1 VPALLGPGRLGC
13 GDGMAGRRGT
23 LYPVRTVSW
32 GGNGIARSEAG
43 QLGHP
48 AMWSPCLPR
57 PSVGYACNPGRVDGV
72 HTTGVLPPLR
82 I

>member
-43 QLGHP
+43 AP
-48 AMWSPCLPR
+48 RNVVSPCLPR